1 MFKKIRQMYWLK
13 RDIGKGGNF
22 VLLILVIIV
31 AFISAVILGMQGVV
45 SGYNAYENRKNDSN
59 FKSDKTDKN
68 ASDIEAY
75 EDAFTENDKAEGNVD
90 TTFQGDYMPGIPE
103 IDTSGMTTFL
113 GYMSDGAY
121 KTLIQLTK
129 NKCKELGVNTAKKLD
144 FQKIGATEFD
154 VIGYILVG
162 EDKVCECSYNLKSD
176 VVTIVDTTYT
186 ESDIRDMAAAQR
198 KAEEDELKKEQ
209 EEAKK
214 EAEKEKSKKKGKK
227 KSDKTEEVAE

>member
-1 MFKKIRQMYWLK
+1 MLKKIRQMYWLK

-22 VLLILVIIV
+22 VLLIMVIIV
-31 AFISAVILGMQGVV
+31 ALISVVLLGMQGAI
-45 SGYNAYENRKNDSN
+45 SGYNAYENRKKDDNI
-59 FKSDKTDKN
+59 KSDKTDKN

-75 EDAFTENDKAEGNVD
+75 EDTFTENDKAEGNVD

-113 GYMSDGAY
+113 GYMSDGSY
-121 KTLIQLTK
+121 KTLIQLTED
-129 NKCKELGVNTAKKLD
+129 KCKELGVNTAKKLD
-144 FQKIGATEFD
+144 FQKLGATEFD

-162 EDKVCECSYNLKSD
+162 GKKVCECRYNLKCD
-176 VVTIVDTTYT
+176 VVTITDTTYT

-209 EEAKK
+209 EETKK

>member
-1 MFKKIRQMYWLK
+1 MFKKIRKIYWLQ

-22 VLLILVIIV
+22 ILLILVIFVALISIV
-31 AFISAVILGMQGVV
+31 LLGMQGAI
-45 SGYNAYENRKNDSN
+45 SGYNAYENRKNDDDI
-59 FKSDKTDKN
+59 KSDKTDKN

-75 EDAFTENDKAEGNVD
+75 EDTFTENDKAECNVD

-121 KTLIQLTK
+121 KTLIQLTE
-129 NKCKELGVNTAKKLD
+129 NKCKELGVNAAKKLD
-144 FQKIGATEFD
+144 FQKIGTTEFD